1 MKNFI
6 ETINSD
12 FAALKK
18 QVEEIISGASPKERF
33 IINKNLYYMFGLIK
47 SVQLEPQTEKD
58 LNTNTNKL
66 FAVKNLMNSL
76 QNWYYLKI
84 IYRAKKKTN

>member
-18 QVEEIISGASPKERF
+18 QVEEIISGESPKERF

-58 LNTNTNKL
+58 LNTNTKKL

-84 IYRAKKKTN
+84 IYRTKKKIN